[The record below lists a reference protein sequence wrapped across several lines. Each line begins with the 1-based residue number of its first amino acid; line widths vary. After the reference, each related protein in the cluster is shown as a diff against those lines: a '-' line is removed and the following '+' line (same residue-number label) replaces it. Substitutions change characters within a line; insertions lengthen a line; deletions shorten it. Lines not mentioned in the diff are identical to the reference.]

1 MTRVSTFGQN
11 DFAVTNLMKV
21 QSTLAEIQMQVST
34 ELVSDSYKDIAS
46 DTVALKM
53 LEADLEKSN
62 NIVSNAETIAARVDT
77 MYSAVGNMVDILAQ
91 FQVTLSSAIS
101 GETAESAALNEN
113 AEAALDSFVAQ
124 ANVQMSGRYL
134 FGGSNTSNPPVDVSD
149 PPYAAQS
156 YPSVENYDYYQ
167 GDEQEAVFFTSDN
180 DKITYGVTA
189 SESGFEVAIRAL
201 SLAANATESP
211 ADQDALLEA
220 YDLVN
225 EALDELLIVQSGLS
239 TTASNLEREI
249 DMELDYQLT
258 LDAMIGDIKNVD
270 LAAVL
275 SEQEQLQVLLE
286 ASYNVTVSMSKM
298 NLFEYLT

>member
-62 NIVSNAETIAARVDT
+62 NIVSNAETITARVDT

>member
-62 NIVSNAETIAARVDT
+62 NIVSNAETITARVDT

-134 FGGSNTSNPPVDVSD
+134 FSGSNTSNPPVDVSD

>member
-11 DFAVTNLMKV
+11 DFAVNSLMKV
-21 QSTLAEIQMQVST
+21 QSSLSRVQMQVST

-46 DTVALKM
+46 DTVILKAL
-53 LEADLEKSN
+53 EGDLEKSN
-62 NIVSNAETIAARVDT
+62 NMVSNAETIAARVDT
-77 MYSAVGNMVDILAQ
+77 MYGAVGNMVDILAQ

-113 AEAALDSFVAQ
+113 AQAALDSFVSQ
-124 ANVQMSGRYL
+124 ANIQMSGRYL
-134 FGGSNTSNPPVDVSD
+134 FGGSNTAMPPVDVSD
-149 PPYAAQS
+149 PPYSAQT
-156 YPSVENYDYYQ
+156 YPSIESYDYYQ
-167 GDEQEAVFFTSDN
+167 GDEQEASFYTSDN

-189 SESGFEVAIRAL
+189 SQSGFEKSIRAL

-220 YDLVN
+220 YDLIN
-225 EALDELLIVQSGLS
+225 DALDELLVVQSGLS

-270 LAAVL
+270 LAAVIA
-275 SEQEQLQVLLE
+275 EQEQLQVLLE

-298 NLFEYLT
+298 NLFEFLS